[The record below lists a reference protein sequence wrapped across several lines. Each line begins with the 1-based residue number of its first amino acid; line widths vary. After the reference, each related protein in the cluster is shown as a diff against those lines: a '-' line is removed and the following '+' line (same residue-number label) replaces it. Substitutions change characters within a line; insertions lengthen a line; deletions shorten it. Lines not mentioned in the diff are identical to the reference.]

1 MLEVINMA
9 ENRLF
14 QMLFILL
21 EKGSATAPQLA
32 KHFEVSVR
40 TIYRDIDILSS
51 VGIPVYTTQGKGGGI
66 FIQENYVLN
75 KSLISEQEQK
85 QILLALQGLS
95 IVDEENTSI
104 LLSKLGGIFQ
114 KQNVNWIE
122 VDFSEWS
129 RKSED
134 VFHILQSAIF
144 HNKIIEFTYY
154 NGKGQSGSRSAEPL
168 KLIFKGREWY
178 LYAYCHTRQDY
189 RLFKLSRMKKMQITE
204 RDFVRAAPEK
214 VLEEMKLYSDE
225 TVTLSLLFHKD
236 LAYRVY
242 ENFDD
247 ITENKD
253 GNYLVNISL
262 PNNESLYRFLL
273 SFGDNVEVLAPLEVR
288 DNMIT
293 RINKMKNNYET

>member
-1 MLEVINMA
+1 MA

-21 EKGSATAPQLA
+21 EKGSATAPELA
-32 KHFEVSVR
+32 EHFEVSVR

-95 IVDEENTSI
+95 IVDEENIST
-104 LLSKLGGIFQ
+104 LLAKLGGIFQ

-122 VDFSEWS
+122 VDFSEWN
-129 RKSED
+129 RKNED
-134 VFHILQSAIF
+134 AFHILQSAIF
-144 HNKIIEFTYY
+144 HNKIIKFTYY
-154 NGKGQSGSRSAEPL
+154 NGKGQSESRSAEPL

-189 RLFKLSRMKKMQITE
+189 RLFKLSRMKKIQITE
-204 RDFVRAAPEK
+204 RNFVRAAPEK

-253 GNYLVNISL
+253 GTYLVNISL

-293 RINKMKNNYET
+293 RINKMKNKYET